1 MRHTKK
7 MTQFITLI
15 VAKKRKKTMSRDLE
29 DFDNNILLGV
39 DFAEQVTR
47 ACDLF
52 WSNNKLGYDKDGKI
66 IRTDEK
72 RIRPRDFRDMIT
84 AEVLNKKAVIEH
96 HLNKNKNE
104 KR

>member
-1 MRHTKK
+1 
-7 MTQFITLI
+7 
-15 VAKKRKKTMSRDLE
+15 MSRDLE

-47 ACDLF
+47 ACDMF

-72 RIRPRDFRDMIT
+72 RIRPRDFKDILFGET
-84 AEVLNKKAVIEH
+84 L
-96 HLNKNKNE
+96 
-104 KR
+104 

>member
-7 MTQFITLI
+7 MTQFTTHI
-15 VAKKRKKTMSRDLE
+15 VAKKRKKTMSREWE

-96 HLNKNKNE
+96 HLNKNE
-104 KR
+104 KC

>member
-7 MTQFITLI
+7 KTQFITLI

-39 DFAEQVTR
+39 DFAAEVTR

-72 RIRPRDFRDMIT
+72 RIRPRDFRDIIT
-84 AEVLNKKAVIEH
+84 AEALNKKAVIEH
-96 HLNKNKNE
+96 HLNKNE
-104 KR
+104 KC

>member
-1 MRHTKK
+1 MG
-7 MTQFITLI
+7 
-15 VAKKRKKTMSRDLE
+15 RDWE

-47 ACDLF
+47 ACDMF

-104 KR
+104 KC

>member
-96 HLNKNKNE
+96 HLNKNE
-104 KR
+104 KC

>member
-7 MTQFITLI
+7 KTQFITLI

-72 RIRPRDFRDMIT
+72 RIRPRDFRDIIT
-84 AEVLNKKAVIEH
+84 AEALNKKAVIEH
-96 HLNKNKNE
+96 HLNKNE
-104 KR
+104 KC

>member
-1 MRHTKK
+1 
-7 MTQFITLI
+7 
-15 VAKKRKKTMSRDLE
+15 MSRDLE

-39 DFAEQVTR
+39 DFAAEVTR
-47 ACDLF
+47 ASDLF

-72 RIRPRDFRDMIT
+72 RIRPRDFRDIIT
-84 AEVLNKKAVIEH
+84 AEALNKKAVIEH
-96 HLNKNKNE
+96 HLNNNKDKDE